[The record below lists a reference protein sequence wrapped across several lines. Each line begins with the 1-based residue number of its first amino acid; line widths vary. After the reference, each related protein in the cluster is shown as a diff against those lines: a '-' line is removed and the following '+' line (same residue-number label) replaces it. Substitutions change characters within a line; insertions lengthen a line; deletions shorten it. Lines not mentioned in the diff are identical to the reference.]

1 MFIKNLI
8 GSAMSNGESKA
19 GETQFLC
26 QKWAQSHVG
35 FSCITRV
42 GSVNV

>member
-1 MFIKNLI
+1 
-8 GSAMSNGESKA
+8 MSNGESKA
-19 GETQFLC
+19 EETQLLC
-26 QKWAQSHVG
+26 QKLAESHAG